1 MIRYDITPDTDS
13 IDIKI
18 IEELTKNSKIT
29 CKELSNR
36 VNLSIPRVY
45 ERVKR
50 LEERAVIEGYHAK
63 VDLKKL
69 GYGIHAFILVKT
81 DKYVGDMFHT
91 LKEMEY
97 VHDLWVLSGE
107 YHYMLEVYVKDI
119 GNLNNLA
126 ADLYSRIGRTQ
137 TVLVMEH

>member
-18 IEELTKNSKIT
+18 IEELTNNSKIT
-29 CKELSNR
+29 CKELSDR

-63 VDLKKL
+63 IDLKKL
-69 GYGIHAFILVKT
+69 GYGIHAFILIKT
-81 DKYVGDMFHT
+81 DKYVGSMSAMLRET
-91 LKEMEY
+91 EY
-97 VHDLWVLSGE
+97 VYDLWVLSGE
-107 YHYMLEVYVKDI
+107 CNYMLEVYVKEMDD
-119 GNLNNLA
+119 LSRLA
-126 ADLYSRIGRTQ
+126 NDLYSKIGRTH
-137 TVLVMEH
+137 TFIVMN

>member
-1 MIRYDITPDTDS
+1 
-13 IDIKI
+13 
-18 IEELTKNSKIT
+18 
-29 CKELSNR
+29 
-36 VNLSIPRVY
+36 
-45 ERVKR
+45 
-50 LEERAVIEGYHAK
+50 
-63 VDLKKL
+63 
-69 GYGIHAFILVKT
+69 
-81 DKYVGDMFHT
+81 MFHT

-119 GNLNNLA
+119 SNLNNLA

>member
-1 MIRYDITPDTDS
+1 MMRYDISPKTDS

-29 CKELSNR
+29 CKDLSDR

-45 ERVKR
+45 ERTKK
-50 LEERAVIEGYHAK
+50 LEERGIIAGYHAEI
-63 VDLKKL
+63 DLKKL

-107 YHYMLEVYVKDI
+107 YHYMLKVYVKDI
-119 GNLNNLA
+119 SNLNNLA